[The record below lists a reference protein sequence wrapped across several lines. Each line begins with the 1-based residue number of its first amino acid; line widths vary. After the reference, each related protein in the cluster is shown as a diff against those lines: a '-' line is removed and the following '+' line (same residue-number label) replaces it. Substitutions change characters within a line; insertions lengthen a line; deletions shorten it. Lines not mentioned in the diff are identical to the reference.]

1 MKKNELMKQASGF
14 LNKVGFQL
22 KKSSPTLF
30 VVAGVI
36 GIGAG
41 IVTACCATTKA
52 TKVVEKAKEDLND
65 IHEVIENEAFTEEY
79 TKEDAEKAVT
89 AVYVNTGVK
98 LIKLYAPSVAIA
110 ALSIA
115 SVIWSNRIL
124 KKRNIAIAAAYKAV
138 DTGFKQYQ
146 DNVIDRFGEKVHK
159 ELKYNIKKKEVEE
172 TVTDEDGNETVVKK
186 TIEVV
191 DPAEFY
197 SPYAKI
203 FDELNDNYEPN
214 PEYNLM
220 FLRAQQAYA
229 NDLLRSR
236 GKGGRLFLNEVYD
249 MLGFERTKAGQR
261 VGWIYDT
268 EDPIGDGYVDFG
280 IYNINSP
287 SSSRFLNGYEPA
299 IILDF
304 NVDGDIWEDM

>member
-1 MKKNELMKQASGF
+1 MKKTAIMSKMSGAIDN
-14 LNKVGFQL
+14 LGFRF
-22 KKSSPTLF
+22 KKSSPTICIAL
-30 VVAGVI
+30 GVI
-36 GIGAG
+36 GVGVG
-41 IVTACCATTKA
+41 IVTACVATTKA
-52 TKVVEKAKEDLND
+52 TRVVDEAKEKLDDL
-65 IHEVIENEAFTEEY
+65 HEVIENEQFTEEY
-79 TKEDAEKAVT
+79 TKEDAEKDVAE
-89 AVYVNTGVK
+89 VYKHTGLE
-98 LIKLYAPSVAIA
+98 LIKLYAPVVGITVLSVT
-110 ALSIA
+110 SI
-115 SVIWSNRIL
+115 IISNRIL
-124 KKRNIAIAAAYKAV
+124 RKRNVALAAAYTAV

-146 DNVIDRFGEKVHK
+146 NNVIERFGDKVHK
-159 ELKYNIKKKEVEE
+159 ELKYNIKKKEIEE
-172 TVTDEDGNETVVKK
+172 TVTDEHGNETVVKK

-203 FDELNDNYEPN
+203 FDELNDNYEN
-214 PEYNLM
+214 NQEYNLM
-220 FLRAQQAYA
+220 FLRAQQAHA

-268 EDPIGDGYVDFG
+268 EDPIGDNYVDFG
-280 IYNINSP
+280 LYNIHSP
-287 SSSRFLNGYEPA
+287 SSSRFINNLETA